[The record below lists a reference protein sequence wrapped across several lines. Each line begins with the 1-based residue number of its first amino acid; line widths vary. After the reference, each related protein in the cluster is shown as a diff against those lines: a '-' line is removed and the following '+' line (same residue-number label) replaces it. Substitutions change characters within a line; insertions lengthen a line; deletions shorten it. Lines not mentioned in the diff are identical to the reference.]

1 MSDLQINSLYV
12 TRHNS
17 STPIMLYQADWRPI
31 VVDIHTQLVNAQA
44 GKAYTITLDVFD
56 FENGRSIYKASHS
69 FSLMEDELLESTA
82 ASFQRRKVLINMNWQ
97 PKTEI
102 PFIMAHEIAH
112 VLNGDDG
119 TRYYESATIHSK
131 VEYQANL
138 TAVEILLNYCHN
150 LDIEASNPV
159 HLCENF
165 GIPTALEYVVRE
177 QVQTYHVSRHRKA
190 QVS

>member
-82 ASFQRRKVLINMNWQ
+82 
-97 PKTEI
+97 
-102 PFIMAHEIAH
+102 
-112 VLNGDDG
+112 D
-119 TRYYESATIHSK
+119 ATIVLKLEDVDIKGVNQLLLQVTIEGEKQSTK
-131 VEYQANL
+131 LYLDKLKQAV
-138 TAVEILLNYCHN
+138 T
-150 LDIEASNPV
+150 S
-159 HLCENF
+159 
-165 GIPTALEYVVRE
+165 
-177 QVQTYHVSRHRKA
+177 
-190 QVS
+190 